1 MLTQLRYFA
10 KSEADNNT
18 DEVDGKAR
26 VDGASSSIE
35 SQRQVIVLE
44 ERTIANARSLSACKP
59 QSIVPG
65 V

>member
-18 DEVDGKAR
+18 DGVDGKAR

-35 SQRQVIVLE
+35 SQR
-44 ERTIANARSLSACKP
+44 
-59 QSIVPG
+59 
-65 V
+65 